1 MTDFSKPV
9 KRFFRLEREKF
20 FTGLAKMCLAFPARS
35 AYKECMS
42 YTETERAAIAQFHAE
57 QGKIDVS
64 NIEELAN
71 SLGKSVAS
79 VRAVAARAGLY
90 TKSSAKSKT
99 ASAEAT
105 EIASYISKIANLE
118 LSSLAN
124 MKLGEL
130 QLLRGFIDTITY
142 RW

>member
-1 MTDFSKPV
+1 
-9 KRFFRLEREKF
+9 
-20 FTGLAKMCLAFPARS
+20 
-35 AYKECMS
+35 MS
-42 YTETERAAIAQFHAE
+42 YTDTERLAISQFHAKH
-57 QGKIDVS
+57 GKIDAG
-64 NIEELAN
+64 NIEELAD

-90 TKSSAKSKT
+90 TKSAVKASGGAKPRT

-105 EIASYISKIANLE
+105 EIAQYISKISNLN
-118 LSSLAN
+118 LPTLAN

-130 QLLRGFIDTITY
+130 QLLRGFLDTITD

>member
-1 MTDFSKPV
+1 MKKQLSS
-9 KRFFRLEREKF
+9 KF
-20 FTGLAKMCLAFPARS
+20 FTFEPKKSLDIGRALC
-35 AYKECMS
+35 YKECMS

-57 QGKIDVS
+57 QGKIDAS

-90 TKSSAKSKT
+90 TKSATKSSATKT
-99 ASAEAT
+99 ASVEAT
-105 EIASYISKIANLE
+105 EIASYISGIANLD

-130 QLLRGFIDTITY
+130 QLLRGFIDTITD

>member
-1 MTDFSKPV
+1 
-9 KRFFRLEREKF
+9 
-20 FTGLAKMCLAFPARS
+20 
-35 AYKECMS
+35 MS

-57 QGKIDVS
+57 HGKIDAS

-90 TKSSAKSKT
+90 TKAVGGSSKSKT

-105 EIASYISKIANLE
+105 EIAEYISKISNLN
-118 LSSLAN
+118 LPSLAN

-130 QLLRGFIDTITY
+130 QLLRGFLDTITD

>member
-1 MTDFSKPV
+1 
-9 KRFFRLEREKF
+9 
-20 FTGLAKMCLAFPARS
+20 
-35 AYKECMS
+35 MS

-57 QGKIDVS
+57 QGKIDAS

-90 TKSSAKSKT
+90 TKATGGSSKSTTKT

-105 EIASYISKIANLE
+105 EIASYISGIANLE

-130 QLLRGFIDTITY
+130 QLLRGFIDTITD

>member
-1 MTDFSKPV
+1 
-9 KRFFRLEREKF
+9 
-20 FTGLAKMCLAFPARS
+20 MCLAIPVRS
-35 AYKECMS
+35 RYKECMS
-42 YTETERAAIAQFHAE
+42 YTETERATIAQFHAE
-57 QGKIDVS
+57 QGKIDAS
-64 NIEELAN
+64 NIEEIAN

-90 TKSSAKSKT
+90 SKSATKSSARPTKT

-105 EIASYISKIANLE
+105 EIAQYISKISNLE
-118 LSSLAN
+118 LPSLAN

-130 QLLRGFIDTITY
+130 QLLRGFLDTITD

>member
-1 MTDFSKPV
+1 
-9 KRFFRLEREKF
+9 
-20 FTGLAKMCLAFPARS
+20 
-35 AYKECMS
+35 MS
-42 YTETERAAIAQFHAE
+42 YTETERAAIVQFHAE
-57 QGKIDVS
+57 QGKIDTN

-99 ASAEAT
+99 ASEEAT